1 MKKVSTAGIF
11 YMATQSVRF
20 RGMELLVAYH
30 HNPSIALRNQI
41 VRLNTGLVRK
51 IAYRVSQQCA
61 EPYEDLEQLGFLGLI
76 RAIERFNP
84 QQGCAFSSFA
94 VPYIRGEILHFLR
107 DNGSLVKIPR
117 RWQEL
122 QQEGQRVTKKLAAT
136 LGRLPNDA
144 EIAQGLKV
152 SLKDWQKSK
161 LAAQNRLPISLDAAI
176 SHTLDSSMT
185 LGETLPDIYDQALRD
200 REEERQQLQ
209 GAMSLLEEKTQAA
222 IEFVFFR
229 ELPRQEAAQQI
240 GVSTI
245 TVSRYVQRGVN
256 QLVSLLQPQTS
267 ERLAS

>member
-1 MKKVSTAGIF
+1 
-11 YMATQSVRF
+11 
-20 RGMELLVAYH
+20 
-30 HNPSIALRNQI
+30 
-41 VRLNTGLVRK
+41 
-51 IAYRVSQQCA
+51 
-61 EPYEDLEQLGFLGLI
+61 
-76 RAIERFNP
+76 
-84 QQGCAFSSFA
+84 
-94 VPYIRGEILHFLR
+94 
-107 DNGSLVKIPR
+107 
-117 RWQEL
+117 
-122 QQEGQRVTKKLAAT
+122 
-136 LGRLPNDA
+136 
-144 EIAQGLKV
+144 
-152 SLKDWQKSK
+152 
-161 LAAQNRLPISLDAAI
+161 
-176 SHTLDSSMT
+176 MT